1 MFTNVP
7 VIDHTRILI
16 PREVGVKML
25 RKLMPY
31 AEEVYEAIIEILC
44 KINDKEGDKILKETF
59 KIMCMGHPE
68 RLIITLQHLYEHKY
82 SENENVKCGTTLFV
96 LYNRYIMKK

>member
-1 MFTNVP
+1 
-7 VIDHTRILI
+7 
-16 PREVGVKML
+16 
-25 RKLMPY
+25 MPY